1 MANRDTGFTKPK
13 KEEEKKSDNKGLELT
28 LDKFNVFG
36 EKEMQKLLSN
46 KDKLVKQKTKDGRN
60 QYQVEIQKLK
70 DKLKAQTKKAKDQG
84 FKIKYKFNDLLNHVK
99 RQEREGKFDR
109 GAEGKAK
116 NKLRKKMAKQAE
128 DIFTSGRHKGSQA
141 GDYIDKGMSKMDSK
155 ATVKLSQDLTGTKKK
170 KKPNKVNLG
179 SR

>member
-28 LDKFNVFG
+28 LDKFNIFG
-36 EKEMQKLLSN
+36 EKEMQKLLSK
-46 KDKLVKQKTKDGRN
+46 KDKLVKQKNKDGRN

-84 FKIKYKFNDLLNHVK
+84 FDIKYKFNDLLNHVK

-109 GAEGKAK
+109 GAEDKTKKA
-116 NKLRKKMAKQAE
+116 LRKKMLDKQ
-128 DIFTSGRHKGSQA
+128 DGSKRGGVHA
-141 GDYIDKGMSKMDSK
+141 GTKADEENKLIQRAMDDPELK
-155 ATVKLSQDLTGTKKK
+155 AIREKNKKK
-170 KKPNKVNLG
+170 KKTGPG
-179 SR
+179 AR

>member
-1 MANRDTGFTKPK
+1 M
-13 KEEEKKSDNKGLELT
+13 ELT
-28 LDKFNVFG
+28 IKRQTKNFQ
-36 EKEMQKLLSN
+36 EQMQDLLSK
-46 KDKLVKQKTKDGRN
+46 KDKLVKQDAGDGRN
-60 QYQVEIQKLK
+60 KYQVEINKLK
-70 DKLKAQTKKAKDQG
+70 K
-84 FKIKYKFNDLLNHVK
+84 KIKEYNKDLKNNEPKVKFNSLLQGVK
-99 RQEREGKFDR
+99 KKEREGKFDR